1 MYTVKTGSNP
11 VLASKLNNMNKKFIP
26 YEQALE
32 LKELGFDEECLG
44 YYHTTLSSSDVDL
57 VLGKTHNRFYH
68 LVGIPEDFNTL
79 APLYQ
84 QAFKFLREMI
94 ITRISDESSY
104 LEGQF
109 TLLPLIYFNGYEIHV
124 TPEPTSF
131 TSSINHNFIPLYEF
145 PSKRKIY
152 KETTLNYDD
161 AQLACLKR
169 MVQIVKNK

>member
-1 MYTVKTGSNP
+1 MKNQ
-11 VLASKLNNMNKKFIP
+11 FIP
-26 YEQALE
+26 YEEALE
-32 LKELGFDEECLG
+32 LKELGFNEESFG
-44 YYHTTLSSSDVDL
+44 YYAGNELITSINEIFKSTEILIIS
-57 VLGKTHNRFYH
+57 
-68 LVGIPEDFNTL
+68 

-131 TSSINHNFIPLYEF
+131 TSGVNYDFIPRYEF

-161 AQLACLKR
+161 AQLACLKK
-169 MVQIVKNK
+169 MIQIVKNK